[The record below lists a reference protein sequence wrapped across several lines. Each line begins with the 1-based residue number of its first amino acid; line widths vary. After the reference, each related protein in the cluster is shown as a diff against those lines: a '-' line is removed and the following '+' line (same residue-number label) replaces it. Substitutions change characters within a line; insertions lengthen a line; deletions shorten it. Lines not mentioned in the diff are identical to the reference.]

1 MALAA
6 SSPRKAMTVAELS
19 RKIKSLLED
28 NLRHVWVT
36 GQVSR
41 VVYARS
47 GHLYFD
53 LKDEEQDNAVIS
65 VTMWRPR
72 VDRLRFRVETGM
84 SVLVYGLV
92 TAYAA
97 QGRYQVSAEEIEPKG
112 VGALHLKFEQLKEK
126 LREEGLFDEDRKR
139 PLPPFPRTVAIVTSP
154 VGAAVQDMIK
164 TISTRHPRVSIL
176 VLPVKVQ
183 GAGAAEEIASAI
195 ARLNLA
201 RPDVDVM
208 IVGRGGGSLE
218 DLWAFNE
225 EVVARAVA
233 ASRIPVVS
241 AVGHETDHSISDFVA
256 DVRALTPTDAGMMV
270 VPRLEDLEL
279 SLEDFSGKMRRALRQ
294 RADLSRANLD
304 RLRDGWALKH
314 PEDLVAQHQQRVDE
328 LEERLRTG
336 LQTVSAHL
344 RERLDNVRER
354 MPVALSQRAELARTH
369 LDGLANGWALRQ
381 PGERV
386 RSLRESCRNLEPHLE
401 NGLTR
406 VREGALARTKQLEG
420 RLVSLNP
427 RAVLER
433 GYSITR
439 LEDGTVVRSPED
451 APDRALVVTNLA
463 RGKIRSR
470 VEKNEK
476 KR

>member
-1 MALAA
+1 MELAA
-6 SSPRKAMTVAELS
+6 SSPRKVMTVAELS

-97 QGRYQVSAEEIEPKG
+97 QGRYQISAEEIEPKG

-270 VPRLEDLEL
+270 VPRLEELEL
-279 SLEDFSGKMRRALRQ
+279 SLEDLSMKLRRALRH
-294 RADLSRANLD
+294 RAELARSNLD
-304 RLRDGWALKH
+304 RLRDGWELKH
-314 PEDLVAQHQQRVDE
+314 PENLVVQHRQRMDE

-336 LQTVSAHL
+336 IQGASAHL
-344 RERLDNVRER
+344 REKLDDQRGRL
-354 MPVALSQRAELARTH
+354 PAALAHHAVMARTR
-369 LDGLANGWALRQ
+369 LDGLAHSWALRQ
-381 PGERV
+381 PEVQVGR
-386 RSLRESCRNLEPHLE
+386 LRDRCRNLEPHME
-401 NGLTR
+401 KGMTR
-406 VREGALARTKQLEG
+406 IRERALARTKQLEG
-420 RLVSLNP
+420 RLASLNP
-427 RAVLER
+427 KAVLER

-439 LEDGTVVRSPED
+439 LEDGTVLRSAD
-451 APDRALVVTNLA
+451 QAADGSVIQTDLA
-463 RGKIRSR
+463 KGRITSR
-470 VEKNEK
+470 VEKK
-476 KR
+476 K